1 MRVQGRVSA
10 APASS
15 CMACCLAGW
24 CDVTSGG
31 DGGWESGNRWEDKL
45 NINDDVL

>member
-24 CDVTSGG
+24 CGVTSGG
-31 DGGWESGNRWEDKL
+31 DGGWESGPMGKQTRSSEGK
-45 NINDDVL
+45 